1 MFIDIGGENDM
12 VETGIIILLIVGF
25 MAISRLKVNF
35 TRNSK
40 YAGFLLLILLNLNGL
55 MRTPMLTMRSLIL
68 LGTLMIFVV
77 MLIKV
82 ENIVNKEGWNL
93 EYSSLLF

>member
-12 VETGIIILLIVGF
+12 VEIGIIILLVVGF
-25 MAISRLKVNF
+25 VVISRLKVNF

-55 MRTPMLTMRSLIL
+55 MRTSMLTMRGLIL
-68 LGTLMIFVV
+68 LGTLMIFII
-77 MLIKV
+77 MLIK
-82 ENIVNKEGWNL
+82 EIRK
-93 EYSSLLF
+93 YS

>member
-12 VETGIIILLIVGF
+12 VEIGIIILLVVGF
-25 MAISRLKVNF
+25 VVISRLKVNF

-55 MRTPMLTMRSLIL
+55 MRTPMLTMRDLIL
-68 LGTLMIFVV
+68 LGTLMIIIV
-77 MLIKV
+77 MLIK
-82 ENIVNKEGWNL
+82 EIRK
-93 EYSSLLF
+93 YS

>member
-12 VETGIIILLIVGF
+12 VETGIIILLVVGF
-25 MAISRLKVNF
+25 VVISRLKVNF

-55 MRTPMLTMRSLIL
+55 VRTPVITVRGLIL
-68 LGTLMIFVV
+68 LGTLMIFIV
-77 MLIKV
+77 MLIK
-82 ENIVNKEGWNL
+82 EIRQNRKH
-93 EYSSLLF
+93 S

>member
-1 MFIDIGGENDM
+1 MFIGIGGENDM

-40 YAGFLLLILLNLNGL
+40 YAVFLLLILLDLNGL
-55 MRTPMLTMRSLIL
+55 MRTSMLTMRGLIL
-68 LGTLMIFVV
+68 LGTLMIFII
-77 MLIKV
+77 MLIK
-82 ENIVNKEGWNL
+82 EIRK
-93 EYSSLLF
+93 YS

>member
-1 MFIDIGGENDM
+1 MFIGIGGENDM

-55 MRTPMLTMRSLIL
+55 MRTPMLTMRGLIL
-68 LGTLMIFVV
+68 LGTLMIFIV
-77 MLIKV
+77 MLIK
-82 ENIVNKEGWNL
+82 EIRQIRK
-93 EYSSLLF
+93 YS

>member
-1 MFIDIGGENDM
+1 M

-77 MLIKV
+77 MLIK
-82 ENIVNKEGWNL
+82 EIRQSRK
-93 EYSSLLF
+93 YS